1 MAIERENGMII
12 NKLNEECGKEIR
24 EVYEQTLNNV
34 LPFIKKRSRY
44 VSNVIPNI
52 DYDDA
57 LQEGRLAVVVAL
69 AKCNREKYDDI
80 IPYVVKIIKNAYR
93 RMVYEALTQTKIPHV
108 NVIDEEGNI
117 NKKPCHPISLDVMM
131 ESKDGNVINYSNGI
145 EDTKGL
151 SPEQIVINNG
161 ISSELGKFTMKLY
174 NKLSGVDYDVFK
186 CKVHP
191 PHDFLDMMFM
201 DGVDFVYRTE
211 KGELRLAE
219 NFSVPVE
226 YISKYLNI
234 DRNAVGWSLYKIR
247 KMFLE
252 MARNDEDF
260 SELFED
266 LIIDRRWPQVLW
278 KATSN
283 EDLEFKRMI
292 FKKHALNTIQIK
304 EYDYSIS
311 RRKDGIGNPYYSRL
325 VKWYTW
331 GCTITIKRDRTY
343 YTIVAIG
350 RFNIRTGAV
359 FGSNDSQVHLPMKWY
374 KSMAKELVDG

>member
-266 LIIDRRWPQVLW
+266 LVIDRRWPQVLW
-278 KATSN
+278 KAAKN

-292 FKKHALNTIQIK
+292 FKKHALSTIQIK
-304 EYDYSIS
+304 EYDYSVS
-311 RRKDGIGNPYYSRL
+311 EKKDDDGNPYYSRL

-331 GCTITIKRDRTY
+331 GCTITIKRDHTY

>member
-1 MAIERENGMII
+1 MII
-12 NKLNEECGKEIR
+12 NKLNKECGKEIR

-247 KMFLE
+247 KMFLD

-278 KATSN
+278 KAASN

-311 RRKDGIGNPYYSRL
+311 IRIDGTGNPYYSRL

>member
-1 MAIERENGMII
+1 MII
-12 NKLNEECGKEIR
+12 NKLNKKCGKEIN
-24 EVYEQTLNNV
+24 EVYEHTLNSV

-44 VSNVIPNI
+44 VSSIMPSI

-69 AKCNREKYDDI
+69 AKCDREKYTDI
-80 IPYVVKIIKNAYR
+80 KPYVVKIIKNAYR

-131 ESKDGNVINYSNGI
+131 ESKDGNSYSNGV
-145 EDTKGL
+145 EDAKAV
-151 SPEQIVINNG
+151 SPEMNVINNK
-161 ISSELGKFTMKLY
+161 ISSELGKFTMKIY
-174 NKLSGVDYDVFK
+174 NKLDGVDYDVFK

-201 DGVDFVYRTE
+201 DGVDFVYRTA
-211 KGELRLAE
+211 KGELMLAE
-219 NFSVPVE
+219 DFSVPVE
-226 YISKYLNI
+226 HISKYLNI

-247 KMFLE
+247 KLFLE

-266 LIIDRRWPQVLW
+266 LVIDRRWPQVLW
-278 KATSN
+278 KAANN
-283 EDLEFKRMI
+283 EDLEFKRMV

-311 RRKDGIGNPYYSRL
+311 QRKDSIGNPYYSRL
-325 VKWYTW
+325 IKWYTW
-331 GCTITIKRDRTY
+331 GCTITIKRDKIY
-343 YTIVAIG
+343 YTIIAIG

-359 FGSNDSQVHLPMKWY
+359 FGSNDSQVHMPMKWY
-374 KSMAKELVDG
+374 KTMVKELVDG